1 MGKACQ
7 NFSRCLE
14 VQCQPGSSS
23 AGAQHPQCH
32 LACLLC
38 VLEASAS
45 TSWNLKTRSF
55 SFLFS
60 LYFFFPPP
68 PAPPSPSLS
77 DLLIFMNVLP
87 TSCKCTECVS
97 SAERGQQRASDPLDL
112 ELHSC
117 ESPCGRWEMKSGPTQ
132 GQPVF
137 VIAEPSPQPLF
148 SSFELVLII

>member
-23 AGAQHPQCH
+23 AEAQHPQCH
-32 LACLLC
+32 QACLLC

-45 TSWNLKTRSF
+45 TSWNLNQGLS
-55 SFLFS
+55 LFS
-60 LYFFFPPP
+60 LFFFPPP
-68 PAPPSPSLS
+68 PAPPSLS
-77 DLLIFMNVLP
+77 NLLIFMSALP

-117 ESPCGRWEMKSGPTQ
+117 GSPCGCWEMKSGPMQ
-132 GQPVF
+132 GQPVL
-137 VIAEPSPQPLF
+137 VAAEPPPSPF
-148 SSFELVLII
+148 SLLLR